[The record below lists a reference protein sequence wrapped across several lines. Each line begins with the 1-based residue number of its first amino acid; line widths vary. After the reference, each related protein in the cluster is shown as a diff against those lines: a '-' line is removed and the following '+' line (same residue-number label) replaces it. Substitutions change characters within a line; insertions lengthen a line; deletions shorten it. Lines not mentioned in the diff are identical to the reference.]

1 MKLLVIILGII
12 VIVLLYI
19 LIKYYSNGYSK
30 LATITSLKSN
40 NSVVSTNVQFSTR
53 YALGIWI
60 YVNSWDSTANKVIY
74 DLPGKIKLYLD
85 KTRPSLNA
93 ELEVQSGLPLTVSIT
108 DEFPLQKWVY
118 VTVSVDNNFV
128 DFYLEGKLVK
138 SNKLPGIHSDGVES
152 KMYIGGNPANLNDI
166 VIARFNEWQ
175 NPLSQTEVF
184 NEYMKGN
191 GSSVFY
197 KMLSSYGLN
206 VSVLKDNVT
215 TSSYRVF

>member
-1 MKLLVIILGII
+1 MKLLVVLLGII

-19 LIKYYSNGYSK
+19 LINYYSNGYSK
-30 LATITSLKSN
+30 LATITSLKN
-40 NSVVSTNVQFSTR
+40 ANTVVGTNLQFSTR

-74 DLPGKIKLYLD
+74 ELPGKIKLFLD

-93 ELEVQSGLPLTVSIT
+93 ELNVQNAESLMVSIT

-138 SNKLPGIHSDGVES
+138 SNKLPGIHSDGNDS
-152 KMYIGGNPANLNDI
+152 KIFIGGNPANLTDI

-175 NPLSQTEVF
+175 NPLSQTEVY
-184 NEYMKGN
+184 NNYMKGN
-191 GSSVFY
+191 GSSVFH